1 MAKQMKPLV
10 RGGGYYPSK
19 RLTPLV
25 YPGGYTTIAVEED
38 EDDDRTS
45 NKVGKGQADYMK
57 LKS

>member
-1 MAKQMKPLV
+1 MAKPLKPLV
-10 RGGGYYPSK
+10 RGSGYYPSK

-25 YPGGYTTIAVEED
+25 YSGGYTTIPDEG

-45 NKVGKGQADYMK
+45 NKVGKGQVDYMK

>member
-1 MAKQMKPLV
+1 MARPMKPLV
-10 RGGGYYPSK
+10 RGGGFYSSK

-25 YPGGYTTIAVEED
+25 YPGGYTTQVEES